1 MQQKNAAKRAVLIKR
16 FQNTNVEID
25 INQ

>member
-1 MQQKNAAKRAVLIKR
+1 MQQKNAAKRAALIKR